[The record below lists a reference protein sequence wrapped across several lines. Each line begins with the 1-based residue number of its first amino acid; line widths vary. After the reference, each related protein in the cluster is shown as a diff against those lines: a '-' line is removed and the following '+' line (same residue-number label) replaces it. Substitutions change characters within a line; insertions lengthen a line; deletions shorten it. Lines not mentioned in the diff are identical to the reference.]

1 MFYFFRGIRKPFI
14 FGIWIVISCLSGGP
28 RAIAAGDYREGY
40 IITNLGD
47 TLVGY
52 VDYKD
57 WEINPESVVFTL
69 VLGPVGK
76 TFYIDELQGFGVK
89 KKIYRRNIVEID
101 KSPLRRRDLNH
112 LEEPE
117 FVSDTV
123 FLQILVEGDKM
134 LYYLG
139 DENGKKHFFIG
150 SDGQIHTLIYDRYL
164 SDKKGEPPVAINS
177 SYRDQLVAYLH
188 DCSSIK
194 DVVPLVEYNT
204 EDLIDLF
211 KYHSRCVE
219 SSIDYSLKMNKAEL
233 EWGLLLGGTYTQFD
247 IRGDNYAFQDL
258 VDEVYSQST
267 DITFGFN
274 CNILF
279 PMKGRS
285 LLSFNNEFIYN
296 TYYVNSYSRS
306 PETGDQYGSLYT
318 EFGFS
323 YINWNMILRYYYYPI
338 GDFNVYTN
346 IGYSFGYA
354 VQVTNYERKES
365 HFNTTRIREGE
376 AIKDPNDY
384 EFGYLVGLGAD
395 YGRFSLEMRFERRDG
410 MIPYFGVGAKTTRY
424 YALLGYKLG
433 KIKRKKF

>member
-1 MFYFFRGIRKPFI
+1 VSLETLASGVIPIPIRLFLIRPFVILIGKNQFVSSILFSGMSCIYSPLLPPKVVTGDI
-14 FGIWIVISCLSGGP
+14 FTVTLLEPSS
-28 RAIAAGDYREGY
+28 
-40 IITNLGD
+40 ITN
-47 TLVGY
+47 
-52 VDYKD
+52 
-57 WEINPESVVFTL
+57 P
-69 VLGPVGK
+69 
-76 TFYIDELQGFGVK
+76 
-89 KKIYRRNIVEID
+89 
-101 KSPLRRRDLNH
+101 PLN
-112 LEEPE
+112 
-117 FVSDTV
+117 
-123 FLQILVEGDKM
+123 
-134 LYYLG
+134 
-139 DENGKKHFFIG
+139 
-150 SDGQIHTLIYDRYL
+150 
-164 SDKKGEPPVAINS
+164 
-177 SYRDQLVAYLH
+177 
-188 DCSSIK
+188 
-194 DVVPLVEYNT
+194 
-204 EDLIDLF
+204 
-211 KYHSRCVE
+211 
-219 SSIDYSLKMNKAEL
+219 
-233 EWGLLLGGTYTQFD
+233 LGGTYTQFD